1 VPVLLGYHHLGRLG
15 MLLSVAVGCVLTWIV
30 AVYGIICFVGIG
42 HYFGSVSLSA
52 VAYAACIALVYL
64 SIARLHLRAAKS
76 PSARDAQR
84 KLRLL

>member
-1 VPVLLGYHHLGRLG
+1 